1 MGRILIKPYINDEE
15 QIAHGM
21 VDKEYGSVSKK
32 FKSVVEQLFVEYL
45 NKGEGGG
52 LYYRHGAVYGEGK
65 RKILL
70 INKNTPD
77 RILIKNL
84 EQDIIS
90 LKDIIDKGIEP
101 SEQVQL
107 AAVKT
112 NGRAIKWIENPSEQ
126 VQLLSIE

>member
-1 MGRILIKPYINDEE
+1 LDSNDFEIEDYVKGYVKKKSDGRTMKIGNEE

-32 FKSVVEQLFVEYL
+32 FKSVVEQFVEYL

-107 AAVKT
+107 
-112 NGRAIKWIENPSEQ
+112 
-126 VQLLSIE
+126 LSIE